1 MIRVNILEEFPIVST
16 LIDGYTGRVY
26 FGETVFYDVRQQ
38 PDDIPLVP
46 TMSGILPESI
56 STPGI
61 YTKTEIIN
69 TPGNYIVYCSC
80 NGFDVNAEEIIVVPK
95 AVNYMVPEIK
105 SDSFTYKVR
114 FMANGIDLNDDI
126 YKVKFNAKT
135 LKPVIRARSLLN
147 L

>member
-38 PDDIPLVP
+38 PGDIPMVP
-46 TMSGILPESI
+46 TMSGILPES

-61 YTKTEIIN
+61 YTKTEIISN
-69 TPGNYIVYCSC
+69 PGNYIVYCSC
-80 NGFDVNAEEIIVVPK
+80 VGFDVNAEEIIVVPK
-95 AVNYMVPEIK
+95 AVNYMVPEIQA
-105 SDSFTYKVR
+105 DSST
-114 FMANGIDLNDDI
+114 
-126 YKVKFNAKT
+126 YKVKFMT
-135 LKPVIRARSLLN
+135 RSLKPSISAYSLLN